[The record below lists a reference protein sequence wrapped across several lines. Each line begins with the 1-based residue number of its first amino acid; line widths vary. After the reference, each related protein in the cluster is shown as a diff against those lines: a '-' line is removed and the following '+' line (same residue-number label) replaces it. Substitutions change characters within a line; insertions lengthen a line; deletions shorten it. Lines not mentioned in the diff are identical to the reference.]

1 MSEQTLEMQIH
12 TKSQQAVQ
20 SLNKLVNGLN
30 KVENKINGV
39 NKSVNKVST
48 SKANKEMNNL
58 NNSINKA
65 SNSMLKLKGLFTFS
79 GVKKLTQTGLSWMNE
94 AIDYTEQL
102 NLFNVVFKNIE
113 KNGTTMYSSLGK
125 EATKFQ
131 YRMNEAFGTN
141 KTQTLYMQGIFQSMG
156 ENVGIGSKYAGIM
169 SESMT
174 KLTYDLASLYN
185 KNEKDTAEAIRA
197 GVYAGQT
204 KPLRSYGIDVT
215 QTSLQPILDS
225 LGIADRSIKQMSQ
238 AEKEILRYI
247 ATMNQAKVAMGDLA
261 NTIESPSNQLKVFR
275 QQLTEA
281 KVSLSSLFIGG
292 LASVLP
298 YVNAFLMVVKEVAKA
313 IASMFGIKLKD
324 YNTSIADSGDAYI
337 DLSDDIDGATDSVKE
352 LKRQTLGFDEIHN
365 INEDTG
371 SGNSGGSVSGGIDQR
386 LLDSINGYDNGMSN
400 IKMKASQIR
409 DDIMKWLGF
418 TKEIDPITGEINYN
432 YEGIKTTLKNMWNSF
447 KGLSAEGKILVGLG
461 LVTGAIKLW
470 NAGKNLVSLF
480 GSSGLFKIISN
491 LAKPFKNLI
500 EYTRVYTSITGNLKD
515 GIVGGIDAW
524 RKQNG
529 IIAETTGKFTGWT
542 SVVNGGKIA
551 LKGLITAGLGLYT
564 VSEATK
570 NLSTEGANLVNVLG
584 LVVGSLTTIAS
595 GVQIGAIFGPW
606 GAVIGGVVG
615 AIGTLI
621 NSLVTY
627 KDETYA
633 VENATSALIIMHN
646 KASDG
651 LLNSGVTCQEF
662 KSKYDE
668 MIGSITGSLVN
679 LDEYNNRIETN
690 SNSYKQAQTSLENL
704 ISQVTLLDGSIPY
717 DSFDKI
723 NNYINTMVESIKS
736 TGDAQVKATSVI
748 IDNLLQEQKI
758 NQETAEK
765 SIEAAKLV
773 AEVQND
779 KAEQYRLSMIEL
791 ENQYKNG
798 EVTLEQYKIK
808 QQELADQ
815 YGITKDSIDESR
827 NKLSN
832 FIDLINSGSI
842 NPTDYEELNG
852 LIKNIGISYE
862 DSTNLIKTNYTEQK
876 NQLIE
881 TLGNIKLL
889 KDEQATLVE
898 QIRETS
904 GARSIE
910 YQEAKNLLN
919 EYEEQYSA
927 VALSISGLRELEKED
942 INSVKETTSLALLSI
957 VSTLK
962 KSNYDMSE
970 DSEKTT
976 SYLKEL
982 FKKMGIDIN
991 LDSSQSMQELTS
1003 QIDKILGTNFEET
1016 VNKSNGIF
1024 KGIGAGQELIR
1035 HYEQNGKNAR
1045 DAYQRGVEYATVNIQ
1060 VDADTSKAETSTNS
1074 WVQKWKDQLNFRL
1087 QFYGPIPKEDGGVYS
1102 GGTWHSISQYANGG
1116 SPSHGSIFVAGEH
1129 GAEIVG
1135 HINGKTEVL
1144 NQSQIASS
1152 IYSAM
1157 ISAMSQFNGK
1167 SEQIEVHVHTDEGT
1181 VIDRVNRT
1189 TKQTGQFP
1197 FIIPTN

>member
-30 KVENKINGV
+30 KVENKVNGV

-65 SNSMLKLKGLFTFS
+65 ANSMLKLKSLFTFS

-225 LGIADRSIKQMSQ
+225 LGIADRSVKQMSQ

-261 NTIESPSNQLKVFR
+261 NTIEYPSNQLKVFR
-275 QQLTEA
+275 QQLAEA

-352 LKRQTLGFDEIHN
+352 LKRQSLGFDEIHN

-371 SGNSGGSVSGGIDQR
+371 SGSSGGSVSGGIDQR

-418 TKEIDPITGEINYN
+418 TKEIDPITGEVSFK

-447 KGLSAEGKILVGLG
+447 KGLSTEGKILVSLG

-470 NAGKNLVSLF
+470 NAGKNLVSVF

-491 LAKPFKNLI
+491 LAKSFKNLI
-500 EYTRVYTSITGNLKD
+500 EYTRVYTSITGNLND

-570 NLSTEGANLVNVLG
+570 NLSTEGANLANVIG
-584 LVVGSLTTIAS
+584 LVGGGLTTIAS
-595 GVQIGAIFGPW
+595 GVQIGSIFGPL
-606 GAVIGGVVG
+606 GSLIGG
-615 AIGTLI
+615 AISSLSVLI
-621 NSLVTY
+621 NVVTNY
-627 KDETYA
+627 KTEIDKVAEKTQ
-633 VENATSALIIMHN
+633 N
-646 KASDG
+646 
-651 LLNSGVTCQEF
+651 VT
-662 KSKYDE
+662 
-668 MIGSITGSLVN
+668 
-679 LDEYNNRIETN
+679 
-690 SNSYKQAQTSLENL
+690 
-704 ISQVTLLDGSIPY
+704 
-717 DSFDKI
+717 DKT
-723 NNYINTMVESIKS
+723 NNYINSIKNQYNAIQESVKDELTIHEYNKKLLNELNLIVDANGKIKIGYEDRAEFIITELNNAYGTEYKIVDGIIQQYDGLNKKIGELIKQREIEIMLEGKKQQYINAIKNQYKDYLQYEEQLKAVEDAEASLLIAQDKVNEARQRRDKSWNDGAYIVESI
-736 TGDAQVKATSVI
+736 
-748 IDNLLQEQKI
+748 NLK
-758 NQETAEK
+758 
-765 SIEAAKLV
+765 
-773 AEVQND
+773 
-779 KAEQYRLSMIEL
+779 KAEDSLKKLTDSYDNAKIKLDE
-791 ENQYKNG
+791 YKNTVALNG
-798 EVTLEQYKIK
+798 LIISDYSSLTSASVSGDL
-808 QQELADQ
+808 
-815 YGITKDSIDESR
+815 
-827 NKLSN
+827 
-832 FIDLINSGSI
+832 DLINSAIENSTTTWIENGEMKKVSLAEQMRYLDYQYNIVGAGITKEYYEGEKKGLIDSLVSMSNSTREMTPEIVEAWATLGKQNKDEFLENFKKLPEGIQTDIISQMYKNGYTISEELQKGI
-842 NPTDYEELNG
+842 NGITPTIKISADTNDANYKIDTFLNG
-852 LIKNIGISYE
+852 LKSKPGIIGLAGSLVGGI
-862 DSTNLIKTNYTEQK
+862 
-876 NQLIE
+876 
-881 TLGNIKLL
+881 L
-889 KDEQATLVE
+889 K
-898 QIRETS
+898 
-904 GARSIE
+904 
-910 YQEAKNLLN
+910 LN
-919 EYEEQYSA
+919 EK
-927 VALSISGLRELEKED
+927 G
-942 INSVKETTSLALLSI
+942 
-957 VSTLK
+957 
-962 KSNYDMSE
+962 
-970 DSEKTT
+970 
-976 SYLKEL
+976 
-982 FKKMGIDIN
+982 GIY
-991 LDSSQSMQELTS
+991 
-1003 QIDKILGTNFEET
+1003 
-1016 VNKSNGIF
+1016 SNGSW
-1024 KGIGAGQELIR
+1024 
-1035 HYEQNGKNAR
+1035 KN
-1045 DAYQRGVEYATVNIQ
+1045 
-1060 VDADTSKAETSTNS
+1060 
-1074 WVQKWKDQLNFRL
+1074 
-1087 QFYGPIPKEDGGVYS
+1087 
-1102 GGTWHSISQYANGG
+1102 ISQYANGG
-1116 SPSHGSIFVAGEH
+1116 IPSHGSVFVAGEH

-1152 IYSAM
+1152 IYSAVVD
-1157 ISAMSQFNGK
+1157 AMSQFNVTGVA
-1167 SEQIEVHVHTDEGT
+1167 EINVHADEGIIVET
-1181 VIDRVNRT
+1181 AINGINRKT
-1189 TKQTGQFP
+1189 NQAGICPLK
-1197 FIIPTN
+1197 IPIN